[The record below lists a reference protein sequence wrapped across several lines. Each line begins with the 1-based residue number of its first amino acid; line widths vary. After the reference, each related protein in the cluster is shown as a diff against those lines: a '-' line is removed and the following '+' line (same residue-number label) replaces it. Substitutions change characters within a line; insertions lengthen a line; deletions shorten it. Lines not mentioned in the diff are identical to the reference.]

1 MSLAVIS
8 SNFGRRSIA
17 ARLHLVAVMDIVSLA
32 ILVIVIV
39 AVVAIVIWYVR
50 RSGIVIPEPLMLALW
65 AIIAILAI
73 LFVAS
78 LAGIGPMNI
87 RWRAN

>member
-1 MSLAVIS
+1 M
-8 SNFGRRSIA
+8 G
-17 ARLHLVAVMDIVSLA
+17 IVELA
-32 ILVIVIV
+32 ILIVVVV
-39 AVVAIVIWYVR
+39 AVCGIVIWYIR
-50 RSGIVIPEPLMLALW
+50 RSGIVIPEPLMLAFW
-65 AIIAILAI
+65 AIVAILAI